1 MELIKDNLHMNK
13 SKGKMVFSATVD
25 EDFTIPEGKPGMDYK
40 IKDMGEVCIEKVRPM
55 EDRVSIGMSLRI
67 DEGQIVESGSPEYI
81 RCVGSGFQNGVR

>member
-55 EDRVSIGMSLRI
+55 
-67 DEGQIVESGSPEYI
+67 
-81 RCVGSGFQNGVR
+81 

>member
-40 IKDMGEVCIEKVRPM
+40 IKDMGEVCIEKVKTYGRQGQYR
-55 EDRVSIGMSLRI
+55 DVSVFWTAL
-67 DEGQIVESGSPEYI
+67 
-81 RCVGSGFQNGVR
+81 

>member
-40 IKDMGEVCIEKVRPM
+40 IKDMGEVCIEKVRPNGRQGQYR
-55 EDRVSIGMSLRI
+55 DVSVFWTAL
-67 DEGQIVESGSPEYI
+67 
-81 RCVGSGFQNGVR
+81 